1 MMPVPFRLLR
11 ARGLTLIELLVVI
24 AVMSAVTLASFSY
37 VGEDRAQI
45 RHDDTQRR
53 LEVLRRAIV
62 GSATPVWA
70 GEFRLSGF
78 VSDNG
83 VLPENLQQL
92 VTSPAGLAQRG
103 VLTARFDRSPLGS
116 DCSSEG
122 SDVVDL
128 AGEGGLLVKG
138 HRGDYLAGLAV
149 NGVFRDG
156 WGNRAAGDDV
166 LNFGWRVTAGAGSLA
181 VASLGAHN
189 ELGNGVTEWD
199 TDRGF
204 DLDAGSWS
212 SPLGGWTV
220 RLVNRSGADI
230 VAGTW
235 RASLLVF
242 RNDSSGGRWLRYT
255 STPFTASL
263 LSPLVSGTATPLA
276 FAATGCYPGD
286 TANTAVARIPAGRHV
301 LVLVQDSDTTPHNS
315 TDGLYSPGAPSVTPV
330 SVFSATQLPDVE
342 LVIR

>member
-1 MMPVPFRLLR
+1 MPARLRLLR

-45 RHDDTQRR
+45 RHDDTRRR

-62 GSATPVWA
+62 GSDVPAWA

-78 VSDNG
+78 ISDNG

-92 VTSPAGLAQRG
+92 VASPAGLAPRG
-103 VLTARFDRSPLGS
+103 VLRARFDRSPVSS

-122 SDVVDL
+122 GDVVDV
-128 AGEGGLLVKG
+128 AGEGGMLVKG

-149 NGVFRDG
+149 NGVLRDG
-156 WGNRAAGDDV
+156 WGNRSAGDDA
-166 LNFGWRVTAGAGSLA
+166 LNFGWRVTAASGSLA
-181 VASLGAHN
+181 VTSLGAHN
-189 ELGNGVTEWD
+189 EVGNGSTEWD
-199 TDRGF
+199 ADRGF
-204 DLDAGSWS
+204 SLDAGSWT

-220 RLVNRSGADI
+220 RLVNRSGADV

-242 RNDSSGGRWLRYT
+242 RNDATGGRWLRYT
-255 STPFTASL
+255 STPFTATL
-263 LSPLVSGTATPLA
+263 LAPLASGTATALA
-276 FAATGCYPGD
+276 FAPTGCHPGD
-286 TANTAVARIPAGRHV
+286 VINAAAALIPAGRHL
-301 LVLVQDSDTTPHNS
+301 LVLVQDSDGTPHNG
-315 TDGLYSPGAPSVTPV
+315 TDGVHNPAAPSVTPV
-330 SVFSATQLPDVE
+330 SVFAATQLPDAE